1 MKYLQ
6 LCSFLILSLSCS
18 TIKDYKAVLEEPTMG
33 NTTSFIDN
41 HPKSRHMEV
50 VLNLKDSLIEDKAWQ
65 NAVDVDSYRAYK
77 DFIASYPESSH
88 HGEASK
94 RMRIIKEMETFSNAI
109 DCNCMDSLDYF
120 LETYPASEFRDI
132 VVHLKENLIDS
143 MAWVSAMN
151 QYTTEDFENYI
162 DAFPNGRYID
172 SAQQEIFHITVVQPK
187 WDSVTSIDNLQGY
200 QSYLDQ
206 LPDSRFAGAAKL
218 KIDSL
223 DEVKWQW
230 AYARNSKWRYN
241 KYLDTFPNGIHAE
254 DAEAMILRLD
264 MADLISNLSEIGELP
279 PLESPDGV
287 DLSYM
292 DINYYEIENSTP
304 YKLML
309 YYQSKSD
316 DFFAARYYIEPKKK
330 LEITLP
336 DGVYSVFA
344 QVVNASDVRSYRGQ
358 ENLTGGF
365 WSREYYIE
373 TQSIPSYRR
382 GW

>member
-1 MKYLQ
+1 MRYLQ
-6 LCSFLILSLSCS
+6 LCTFLILSLSCS
-18 TIKDYKAVLEEPTMG
+18 TIKDYKSVLEKPTMG

-41 HPKSRHMEV
+41 HPNNRHMQV
-50 VLNLKDSLIEDKAWQ
+50 VLILRDSLIEDKAWQ

-77 DFIASYPESSH
+77 DFIANYPESSH

-109 DCNCMDSLDYF
+109 DCNCVDSLDYF
-120 LETYPASEFRDI
+120 LETYPTSEYRSMVTQFRA
-132 VVHLKENLIDS
+132 NLIDS

-172 SAQQEIFHITVVQPK
+172 SAQQEIFYITVVQPK

-200 QSYLDQ
+200 QSFLDQ
-206 LPDSRFAGAAKL
+206 LPDSRFAGAAKF

-241 KYLDTFPNGIHAE
+241 KYLDDFPNGIHAE
-254 DAEAMILRLD
+254 NAAAMILRLD
-264 MADLISNLSEIGELP
+264 MEDLISNLSEIGELP
-279 PLESPDGV
+279 PMERTDGGN
-287 DLSYM
+287 LSYM
-292 DINYYEIENSTP
+292 DINYCEIENSTS

-309 YYQSKSD
+309 YYQSESD
-316 DFFAARYYIEPKKK
+316 DFFAARYYIEPRKKI
-330 LEITLP
+330 EFTLP
-336 DGVYSVFA
+336 NGKYSVFVQA
-344 QVVNASDVRSYRGQ
+344 MNASDIGSYRGQ
-358 ENLTGGF
+358 ENLTGG
-365 WSREYYIE
+365 SYSIEYYIQTE
-373 TQSIPSYRR
+373 SIPSYRR